1 MPSSVESLDVGDL
14 QRLAAQLHEALG
26 QRDRLLEQ
34 QGIQLTHMQA
44 AVDSLTRKN
53 EELVLAKAKVSEHD
67 MEQMER

>member
-1 MPSSVESLDVGDL
+1 MPPSVANMDSTAL
-14 QRLAAQLHEALG
+14 QQLAAQLHAALG
-26 QRDRLLEQ
+26 QRDHLLEQ